1 MFYFIY
7 LLLFNSMNILIYQ
20 KMKANQIILTM
31 LDTKLRLI
39 TKVNQDMPVINV
51 YNDFNLMQIMQMFK
65 VIQDMHRVQF
75 QRGLRFVSALVILF
89 KNFQIYLFLIPW
101 AYVSFRI
108 AITKSKVEDIGSP
121 VFLIY
126 THFDFYLSLY
136 YFIRMLVIGAEANL
150 ADTKLKQIL
159 MNISRECSLTS
170 LYSRNE
176 MVYKIKKY
184 KTE

>member
-1 MFYFIY
+1 
-7 LLLFNSMNILIYQ
+7 MNILIYQ

-65 VIQDMHRVQF
+65 VIQNMHRVQF
-75 QRGLRFVSALVILF
+75 QRGLRFVSALVI
-89 KNFQIYLFLIPW
+89 LFLIPW

-136 YFIRMLVIGAEANL
+136 YFIRMLVIGL
-150 ADTKLKQIL
+150 KKLT
-159 MNISRECSLTS
+159 TS
-170 LYSRNE
+170 S
-176 MVYKIKKY
+176 I
-184 KTE
+184 TS